1 MSNNNLLHNGWRTD
15 DLLWQNIAPEAKD
28 SIREF
33 VAAISSYKVSNTDG
47 PKKIEDWLKQS
58 LTHFYDRRYNNAV
71 PKFGHTSFWSFTN
84 EFALVT
90 NRLIMKN
97 YCNEGGAAVIQSIQ
111 MAVSTALQRHAS
123 ILLLQGVNSVA

>member
-1 MSNNNLLHNGWRTD
+1 MSELLLNNGWRTD
-15 DLLWQNIAPEAKD
+15 SNLWVNIDPEGRD

-33 VAAISSYKVSNTDG
+33 VATISNYKISNNDG
-47 PKKIEDWLKQS
+47 PVKIERWLKKS
-58 LTHFYDRRYNNAV
+58 LTHYYDRRYNDAV
-71 PKFGHTSFWSFTN
+71 PRFGVTPFWSFTN
-84 EFALVT
+84 DFALIT